1 MKEQGSRTGCS
12 WAGSAMPSPSPG
24 PICSSGACRRSCHL
38 KHICLLLLPVLCSGV
53 LEMEGTTPPS
63 CDLIKAERAAQC
75 REEAPTLTAGQKL
88 LAGCLVPGTAAC
100 MGEGG
105 SGLRS
110 SHPGKKA
117 YVSWEGPSR

>member
-1 MKEQGSRTGCS
+1 MPPEAHMSALAPCS
-12 WAGSAMPSPSPG
+12 LSWSPG
-24 PICSSGACRRSCHL
+24 DGRH
-38 KHICLLLLPVLCSGV
+38 H
-53 LEMEGTTPPS
+53 PPS